1 MVASVT
7 RIDQAV
13 TFAARTATTHGRPA
27 MKTIDTILR
36 VAKGFGRFGPCSA
49 VLILSAC
56 ASEPSIAMKTLD
68 GKPPLIIGHRGLPG
82 LYPEEVIA
90 GYRAAIAAGT
100 DALELDLQSSSDGVL
115 FACHNVFLG
124 DTTDVAH
131 HPEFALR
138 KKSRLVDGVTTG
150 PEWYISDFS
159 AAELKT
165 LRVTQPIA
173 ARSKQYDGL
182 YPMATFQE
190 IIDLAKHSMAD
201 DPKRRI
207 NIYPET
213 KNPVYQRQ
221 LGLPLEETLLAMLTK
236 EGWNTADSPVF
247 VQSFEPASLK
257 LMRKLGLKTKVVQ
270 LIDGAGI
277 DYKTGAI
284 TYDSPDSAK
293 PFSWLQAHDPRT
305 FAVMIT
311 PAGLTEITTYAD
323 GIGPWKFYI
332 KPVQGVDAAGHS
344 VSALAQASNMAA
356 TTLIADA
363 HKVGLFVHPFTFR
376 DEAEYLTK
384 TYNGDP
390 KAEYKVY
397 FDLGVD
403 GIFTDFSG
411 TARVALKE
419 WLKTAAPK

>member
-1 MVASVT
+1 MGTV
-7 RIDQAV
+7 
-13 TFAARTATTHGRPA
+13 
-27 MKTIDTILR
+27 DTILS
-36 VAKGFGRFGPCSA
+36 VSKSLGCRFGLCSVA
-49 VLILSAC
+49 LILGTCVS
-56 ASEPSIAMKTLD
+56 PSGIAMETLD

-115 FACHNVFLG
+115 FACHNVFLS
-124 DTTDVAH
+124 DTTDVAN
-131 HPEFALR
+131 HPEFAVR
-138 KKSRLVDGVTTG
+138 KKSRMVDGVTTG

-165 LRVTQPIA
+165 LRVKQPLA
-173 ARSKQYDGL
+173 ARSKQYDGQ
-182 YPMATFQE
+182 YPMATLQE
-190 IIDLAKHSMAD
+190 IIDLAKHSMAVE
-201 DPKRRI
+201 PKRRI

-221 LGLPLEETLLAMLTK
+221 LGLPLEATLLAMLTK

-270 LIDGAGI
+270 LIDGADI

-284 TYDSPDSAK
+284 TYASPDSAK

-305 FAVMIT
+305 FAAMIT
-311 PAGLTEITTYAD
+311 PAGLAEIKTYAD

-332 KPVQGVDAAGHS
+332 EPAQGVDAAGHS
-344 VSALAQASNMAA
+344 VTALAQASNMAP
-356 TTLIADA
+356 TSLIADA
-363 HKVGLFVHPFTFR
+363 HKVGLFVHPYTFR

-384 TYNGDP
+384 TYSGDP

-403 GIFTDFSG
+403 GIFTDFST

-419 WLKTAAPK
+419 WLKARASAVAHPPR

>member
-1 MVASVT
+1 M
-7 RIDQAV
+7 
-13 TFAARTATTHGRPA
+13 RTV
-27 MKTIDTILR
+27 DTILR
-36 VAKGFGRFGPCSA
+36 VSKLLGCRFGPCSIA
-49 VLILSAC
+49 LILAAC
-56 ASEPSIAMKTLD
+56 VSQPGIAMETLD
-68 GKPPLIIGHRGLPG
+68 GKPPMIIGHRGLPG

-115 FACHNVFLG
+115 FACHNVFLS
-124 DTTDVAH
+124 DTTDVAN
-131 HPEFALR
+131 HPEFASR
-138 KKSRLVDGVTTG
+138 RKSRLVDGVTTG

-165 LRVTQPIA
+165 LRVKQPIA
-173 ARSKQYDGL
+173 ARSKQYDGM
-182 YPMATFQE
+182 YPLATFQE
-190 IIDLAKHSMAD
+190 IIDLAKHSMAV

-247 VQSFEPASLK
+247 VQSFEPASLN

-277 DYKTGAI
+277 DYNTGTI

-311 PAGLTEITTYAD
+311 AAGLADIKTYAD

-332 KPVQGVDAAGHS
+332 IPAQGAGAGGHPVA
-344 VSALAQASNMAA
+344 ALAQASNM
-356 TTLIADA
+356 TPTSLVADA
-363 HKVGLFVHPFTFR
+363 HKIGLFVHPYTFR

-384 TYNGDP
+384 AYNGDP

-397 FDLGVD
+397 FDLGTD
-403 GIFTDFSG
+403 GIFTDFST
-411 TARVALKE
+411 TARVALTE
-419 WLKTAAPK
+419 WLKAPAPK

>member
-1 MVASVT
+1 VKTVNTIVS
-7 RIDQAV
+7 
-13 TFAARTATTHGRPA
+13 AAKRLRW
-27 MKTIDTILR
+27 ILGQG
-36 VAKGFGRFGPCSA
+36 AA
-49 VLILSAC
+49 VLLLSAC
-56 ASEPSIAMKTLD
+56 ASQPSIKMKTLD
-68 GKPPLIIGHRGLPG
+68 GNPPLIIGHRGLPG

-124 DTTDVAH
+124 DTTDVAQ
-131 HPEFALR
+131 HPEFASR
-138 KKSRLVDGVTTG
+138 KKSRLVDGVMTG

-165 LRVTQPIA
+165 LRVKQPMA
-173 ARSKQYDGL
+173 ARSKEYDGQ

-190 IIDLAKHSMAD
+190 ILDLAKSAMAANSNH
-201 DPKRRI
+201 RI
-207 NIYPET
+207 NVYPET

-221 LGLPLEETLLAMLTK
+221 LGLPLEETLLAMLAK
-236 EGWNTADSPVF
+236 AGWNNADSPVF

-305 FAVMIT
+305 FAAMIT
-311 PAGLTEITTYAD
+311 PAGLAEIKTYAD
-323 GIGPWKFYI
+323 GIGPWKFYVL
-332 KPVQGVDAAGHS
+332 PAQGRDAAGNA
-344 VSALAQASNMAA
+344 VMALAQASNKAPSS
-356 TTLIADA
+356 LIAAA
-363 HKVGLFVHPFTFR
+363 HKAGLFVHPFTFR

-384 TYNGDP
+384 TYKGDP
-390 KAEYKVY
+390 KAEYKAY
-397 FDLGVD
+397 FELGTD
-403 GIFTDFSG
+403 GVFTDFST
-411 TARVALKE
+411 TARIALTE
-419 WLKTAAPK
+419 WLETTAAK

>member
-1 MVASVT
+1 M
-7 RIDQAV
+7 RLN
-13 TFAARTATTHGRPA
+13 R
-27 MKTIDTILR
+27 L
-36 VAKGFGRFGPCSA
+36 GPCTA
-49 VLILSAC
+49 ALIIAAC
-56 ASEPSIAMKTLD
+56 ASQPSITMKTLD

-115 FACHNVFLG
+115 FACHNVFLS
-124 DTTDVAH
+124 DTTDVAE
-131 HPEFALR
+131 HPEFASR
-138 KKSRLVDGVTTG
+138 KKSRMVDGVMTG

-165 LRVTQPIA
+165 LRVKRPIA

-190 IIDLAKHSMAD
+190 IIDLAKQTTAVDSM
-201 DPKRRI
+201 RRI

-213 KNPVYQRQ
+213 KNPIYQRQ
-221 LGLPLEETLLAMLTK
+221 LSLPLEEKLLAMLIK

-284 TYDSPDSAK
+284 TYESPDSAK
-293 PFSWLQAHDPRT
+293 PFSWLQAGDART
-305 FAVMIT
+305 FAAMIT
-311 PAGLTEITTYAD
+311 PAGLAEIKAYAD

-332 KPVQGVDAAGHS
+332 LPAQGVDAAGNA
-344 VSALAQASNMAA
+344 VTALDRASNTAP
-356 TTLIADA
+356 TSLIAEA
-363 HKVGLFVHPFTFR
+363 HKAGLFVHPYTFR
-376 DEAEYLTK
+376 DEAENLTK

-390 KAEYKVY
+390 KAEYKAY
-397 FDLGVD
+397 FDLGTD
-403 GIFTDFSG
+403 GIFTDFSTTG
-411 TARVALKE
+411 RIALTE
-419 WLKTAAPK
+419 WLKTTAQTK